1 MKRMLKS
8 ENHRAR
14 AAATRVLS
22 YWHPRIEGSTELLNT
37 MFSDDSA
44 MVRAEAVRA
53 ASFFPADDVAEGILD
68 VMGMEVDTQMEYL
81 MDETMK
87 VIDGE

>member
-1 MKRMLKS
+1 M
-8 ENHRAR
+8 
-14 AAATRVLS
+14 LS
-22 YWHPRIEGSTELLNT
+22 YWHTRVDDSVELLNA
-37 MFSDDSA
+37 MFTDNHA

-68 VMGMEVDTQMEYL
+68 VMGMEADKQMEYL
-81 MDETMK
+81 MDETLK